1 MKTKLEN
8 LRDAWQ
14 EYKNK
19 TGETQVST
27 SKQLG
32 WASATL
38 GLYLNGRRELTHEH
52 ASEIANLLHVDVGTI
67 IDGAVASVR
76 ELKIIATAS
85 GNKPPQKTK
94 KIRFEG
100 ARDAIFCDIPV
111 LIEGATL
118 AIPAGVTLLVAGA
131 DFKRP
136 DDRWPHMTMRYWV
149 IKRSKKIK
157 IVLSEAKPKKRS
169 GERVYVL
176 TSALFI

>member
-1 MKTKLEN
+1 MKTKLEY

-52 ASEIANLLHVDVGTI
+52 AAEIANLLHVDVGTI
-67 IDGAVASVR
+67 LDGAVAHVR
-76 ELKIIATAS
+76 EINIIATAS
-85 GNKPPQKTK
+85 GNKPPQSTK
-94 KIRFEG
+94 KIRYEG
-100 ARDAIFCDIPV
+100 DRAAIFCDIPV

-118 AIPAGVTLLVAGA
+118 AIPAGVTLLIA
-131 DFKRP
+131 DSNVKRP
-136 DDRWPHMTMRYWV
+136 DDRWPQMTTRYWV
-149 IKRSKKIK
+149 IKAPKKIK
-157 IVLSEAKPKKRS
+157 IVLSEAKPRARS
-169 GERVYVL
+169 RETVYVL